1 MKKNLFLIL
10 FLVLITVSS
19 SLSAQTTSS
28 NKTVAG
34 SWLGKISA
42 DGIELRVV
50 FNLKIEKDS
59 LICTL
64 DSPDQGAADI
74 PCGKVTLDKQKLV
87 VLAPDINGEYT
98 GTVTSDSTINGTW
111 SQNGGTFP
119 LDLKKKIIK

>member
-1 MKKNLFLIL
+1 MKKIL
-10 FLVLITVSS
+10 FLFLFLALITVSS

-34 SWLGKISA
+34 SWLGKLSA
-42 DGIELRVV
+42 DGMELRVV

-74 PCGKVTLDKQKLV
+74 PCGKVTLDKQNLV
-87 VLAPDINGEYT
+87 VLAPVINGEYT
-98 GTVTSDSTINGTW
+98 GTLTSDSTINGTW
-111 SQNGGTFP
+111 SQNGATFP
-119 LDLKKKIIK
+119 LNLKKKIIK

>member
-1 MKKNLFLIL
+1 MKKILPLF
-10 FLVLITVSS
+10 VLSVLMLATVT
-19 SLSAQTTSS
+19 LSAQTTPDK
-28 NKTVAG
+28 KTVTG
-34 SWLGKISA
+34 SWLGKLSA
-42 DGIELRVV
+42 DGMELRVV

-111 SQNGGTFP
+111 TQNGGSFT
-119 LDLKKKIIK
+119 LDLKKKLVK

>member
-1 MKKNLFLIL
+1 MKKIL
-10 FLVLITVSS
+10 FLFLFLALITVSS

-34 SWLGKISA
+34 SWSGKLSA
-42 DGIELRVV
+42 DGMELRVV

-74 PCGKVTLDKQKLV
+74 PCGKVTLDKQNLV
-87 VLAPDINGEYT
+87 VLAPVINGEYT
-98 GTVTSDSTINGTW
+98 GTLTSDSTINGTW
-111 SQNGGTFP
+111 SQNGATFP
-119 LDLKKKIIK
+119 LNLKKKIK